1 VLPDDFSLEWNVEF
15 RLQASLWG
23 LCMSNQSAILILNSG
38 SGSSDKGK
46 IAQELKSIAAAAE
59 STCEVVMARG
69 AREILH
75 AARRAARSDYDVVIA
90 AGGDGTINAVANALA
105 GSGKRMGVLPLGTF
119 NYFARQ
125 LGVPPDLETAFRTC
139 FEGVTRPLT
148 VGEVNGRIFLNNA
161 SIGLYPIIL
170 CVREKAY
177 RDWGRSRLV
186 AYWSLL
192 KTLLRARLNMRLT
205 LTVDGQRRE
214 VHTPLVFVGR
224 NATQL
229 EEFQAPGVR
238 CVSEDGFVIYTLRP
252 AGKIGLLR
260 IAWRAFARKLQP
272 QYDFDVFC
280 ATELRIEGRRI
291 LRTVAFDGERA
302 KMLAPLDFRIRQNV
316 LSVLVPSPDDKGV
329 AA

>member
-1 VLPDDFSLEWNVEF
+1 
-15 RLQASLWG
+15 
-23 LCMSNQSAILILNSG
+23 MSSQSAILILNGG

-46 IAQELKSIAAAAE
+46 IAQELRSIAAAAQIN
-59 STCEVVMARG
+59 CEVVMARG
-69 AREILH
+69 AREILE

-90 AGGDGTINAVANALA
+90 GGGDGTINAVANALA

-125 LGVPPDLETAFRTC
+125 LGVPPDLEAAFRTC
-139 FEGVTRPLT
+139 FEGVTRPLI

-170 CVREKAY
+170 SIREKAY

-186 AYWSLL
+186 AYWSVV

-214 VHTPLVFVGR
+214 VHTPLVFVAR

-238 CVSEDGFVIYTLRP
+238 CVSEDGFVVYTLRP
-252 AGKIGLLR
+252 VDKIGLLR
-260 IAWRAFARKLQP
+260 IAWRAFARRLQP
-272 QYDFDVFC
+272 HYDFDVFC
-280 ATELRIEGRRI
+280 ATELRIESQRI
-291 LRTVAFDGERA
+291 LRTLAFDGERA
-302 KMLAPLDFRIRQNV
+302 KMLAPLDFRIRQDA
-316 LSVLVPSPDDKGV
+316 LSVLVPAPAGNDV